1 MQQVPIKPIKPKNL
15 LPAPRFNSKLSI
27 LQDAYQDLPEAMVN
41 NYICSY
47 YQFSTVGLQCKKDN
61 YTKFLEHLQTHY
73 SVQEYKFEI
82 TPNNKMYYLEN
93 AERTIFVI
101 IDIEQSDI
109 YGVSIF
115 SIDIQT
121 AQEVYEVFKKYEHIE
136 NDTIV
141 NFNTLSV
148 GQNGKVSEYNIQYKV
163 SDFNDDSPLF
173 YPYLDTDELFR
184 QFTISEENI
193 LVISGAPGTGK
204 TRAVNLYIK
213 YLLENVELCL
223 EHGLYEND
231 GDDSSKNSIGVCY
244 VKNEELL
251 STDGLWEILTIRRPA
266 IVFLDDSDHS
276 LTSRNNEVLT
286 NEDHLKNKFLSQLLS
301 FTDGITKNNVKF
313 IITTNLPVESIDTAV
328 LRKGRTFD
336 ILRFQTLSHDEAM
349 HIWTEFGLEE
359 KNFYK
364 YFSDDESF
372 IPACDLGSNISKE
385 KAEINSGIQNRTYV
399 LRDGIS
405 ILNKTSKKVNQG
417 FFG

>member
-1 MQQVPIKPIKPKNL
+1 MQQVPVKPKNL
-15 LPAPRFNSKLSI
+15 LQTPRFNSNI
-27 LQDAYQDLPEAMVN
+27 NVLQDAYQDLPEAIVN

-73 SVQEYKFEI
+73 DVKEYKFEI
-82 TPNNKMYYLEN
+82 RPNNRMYYLEN
-93 AERTIFVI
+93 TDKTIFVI
-101 IDIEQSDI
+101 ADSEQSDI
-109 YGVSIF
+109 YGISIF
-115 SIDIQT
+115 SIDLQT
-121 AQEVYEVFKKYEHIE
+121 SQTIYEVFKKFEHIE

-148 GQNGKVSEYNIQYKV
+148 GQNGKVSEYNIQYKLA
-163 SDFNDDSPLF
+163 DFSDDSPLF

-184 QFTISEENI
+184 QFTISDENI

-204 TRAVNLYIK
+204 TRAANLYIK
-213 YLLENVELCL
+213 YLLENEEICL
-223 EHGLYEND
+223 KCGLYEND
-231 GDDSSKNSIGVCY
+231 NSDSDKNSIGVCY

-301 FTDGITKNNVKF
+301 FTDGVTKNNVKF
-313 IITTNLPVESIDTAV
+313 IITTNLPVEAIDTAV

-349 HIWTEFGLEE
+349 HIWIESGLVE

-385 KAEINSGIQNRTYV
+385 KAEISSGIQNRTYV